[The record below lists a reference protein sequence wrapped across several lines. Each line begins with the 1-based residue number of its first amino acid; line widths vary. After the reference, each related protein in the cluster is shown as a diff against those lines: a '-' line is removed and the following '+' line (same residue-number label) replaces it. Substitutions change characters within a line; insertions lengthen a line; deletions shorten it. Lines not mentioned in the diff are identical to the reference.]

1 MSDRSTSIKRILVFL
16 ALTFAFSTVF
26 YGLIIR
32 AGTLSA
38 KGGLYM
44 LGLMWCPGLAAII
57 TTLLFQQNLRG
68 LGWRLGPPRYLWIS
82 YMLPFAYAL
91 PVYVLV
97 WLTGLGEFSTEAIP
111 ASTPVPV
118 YVLLLATVG
127 VFTGGLLS
135 GLGEEIG
142 WRGLLVPELRKLTSF
157 TNTVLIGG
165 GIWAVWHTPLL
176 FFADYNAGT
185 PWWYGFLCFA
195 IMVVGASFA
204 FAWLRIKSDSVW
216 PAALLHAS
224 HNLFIQSVF
233 DVMTRD
239 TGRTLYIAGEFGAG
253 LALTCAVMAY
263 LIWRKRATL

>member
-1 MSDRSTSIKRILVFL
+1 MSDRSNSIKRILTFL
-16 ALTFAFSTVF
+16 ALTLAFSAIF

-38 KGGLYM
+38 GGGLYM

-57 TTLLFQQNLRG
+57 TTLLFQRNLRG
-68 LGWRLGPPRYLWIS
+68 LGWRLGRPRYWLIS
-82 YMLPFAYAL
+82 YVLPFAYAL

-97 WLTGLGEFSTEAIP
+97 WLTGLGEFNTAVIP
-111 ASTPVPV
+111 ESTPVPV
-118 YVLLLATVG
+118 YVLLIATVG

-157 TNTVLIGG
+157 TNTALISG
-165 GIWAVWHTPLL
+165 GIWAAWHIPLV

-185 PWWYGFLCFA
+185 PRWYGFLCFA
-195 IMVVGASFA
+195 IMVVGAGFA

-224 HNLFIQSVF
+224 HNLFIQNVF

-239 TGRTLYIAGEFGAG
+239 TGRTAYIAGEFGAG
-253 LALTCAVMAY
+253 LALACVIMAF